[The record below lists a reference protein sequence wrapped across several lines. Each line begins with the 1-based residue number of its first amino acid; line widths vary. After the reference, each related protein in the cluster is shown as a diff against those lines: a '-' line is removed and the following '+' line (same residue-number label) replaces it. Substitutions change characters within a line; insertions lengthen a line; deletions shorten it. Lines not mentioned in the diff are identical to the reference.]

1 MTIFMEVKTM
11 ENKRLVRKQDDGM
24 LFGVA
29 AGVAD
34 YIGVDPV
41 IIRLL
46 FVLLTLIGAHGILIY
61 LILLIIMPE
70 EGVEVA
76 KVNPFD
82 EEEIVIK
89 GV

>member
-1 MTIFMEVKTM
+1 MK
-11 ENKRLVRKQDDGM
+11 NKQLVRKQNDRM
-24 LFGVA
+24 VFGVA
-29 AGVAD
+29 AGLAD

-46 FVLLTLIGAHGILIY
+46 FVLLTLAGAHGILIY

-70 EGVEVA
+70 EDAPVA
-76 KVNPFD
+76 KAQPFD

-89 GV
+89 GM

>member
-1 MTIFMEVKTM
+1 MNE
-11 ENKRLVRKQDDGM
+11 KRLVRKQDDRM

-29 AGVAD
+29 AGLAD
-34 YIGVDPV
+34 YFEVDPV

-46 FVLLTLIGAHGILIY
+46 FVILTLIGAHGVLIY
-61 LILLIIMPE
+61 LVLLIIMPE
-70 EGVEVA
+70 EGLPVA
-76 KVNPFD
+76 KAAPFD

>member
-1 MTIFMEVKTM
+1 MK
-11 ENKRLVRKQDDGM
+11 NKRLVRRSDSRM

-46 FVLLTLIGAHGILIY
+46 FVLLTLMGAHGILIY
-61 LILLIIMPE
+61 LILLIVMPE
-70 EGVEVA
+70 EGVSVA
-76 KVNPFD
+76 KANPFD

-89 GV
+89 GM

>member
-1 MTIFMEVKTM
+1 MK
-11 ENKRLVRKQDDGM
+11 NKRLVRKQDDRI

-29 AGVAD
+29 AGLAD

-46 FVLLTLIGAHGILIY
+46 FVLLTLVGAHGILIY

-70 EGVEVA
+70 EGIVA
-76 KVNPFD
+76 AKANPFD
-82 EEEIVIK
+82 EEEIIIK
-89 GV
+89 GM

>member
-1 MTIFMEVKTM
+1 MN
-11 ENKRLVRKQDDGM
+11 NKRLVRKNDNRM

-29 AGVAD
+29 AGLAD
-34 YIGVDPV
+34 YVGVDPV

-46 FVLLTLIGAHGILIY
+46 FVLLTLLGAHGILIY

-70 EGVEVA
+70 EGIAAA
-76 KVNPFD
+76 KANPFD

-89 GV
+89 GM

>member
-1 MTIFMEVKTM
+1 MN
-11 ENKRLVRKQDDGM
+11 NKRLVRKNDDRM

-29 AGVAD
+29 AGLAD
-34 YIGVDPV
+34 YVGVDPV

-46 FVLLTLIGAHGILIY
+46 FVLLTLMGAHGILIY

-70 EGVEVA
+70 EGIAAA

-89 GV
+89 GM